1 MVGGFCDNFGLVDIK
16 RCNILKKDGR
26 ILSENFYINGTE
38 YGNHQALKNIAK
50 ADVKTKFSAHKGK
63 DGIWTGSVTL
73 ENRSTVPAI
82 MIRLNVVGN
91 KDEEQFLPM
100 FYGDN
105 YFSMM
110 PGEKKTVT
118 LKWYEADTRGNNPK
132 VKITGYNL

>member
-1 MVGGFCDNFGLVDIK
+1 MD
-16 RCNILKKDGR
+16 KDG
-26 ILSENFYINGTE
+26 T
-38 YGNHQALKNIAK
+38 
-50 ADVKTKFSAHKGK
+50 
-63 DGIWTGSVTL
+63 WTGTVTL
-73 ENRSTVPAI
+73 ENRSNVPAI
-82 MIRLNVVGN
+82 MIRLNVVGR
-91 KDEEQFLPM
+91 KDGEQILPM